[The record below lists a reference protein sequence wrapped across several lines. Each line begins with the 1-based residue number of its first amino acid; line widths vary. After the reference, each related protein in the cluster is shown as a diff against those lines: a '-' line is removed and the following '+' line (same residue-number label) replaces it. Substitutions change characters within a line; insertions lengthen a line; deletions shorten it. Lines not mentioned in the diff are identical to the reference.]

1 MTRNNTHL
9 RFKEKLGYG
18 LGDTA
23 SNFFF
28 QTFNIFLLYYYTD
41 VFGLSAAAVGTMFF
55 VTKLWDALNDP
66 LMGIIADR
74 TQTRFGKFRPYLLWV
89 AVPYGV
95 LGFLMFANPDLNE
108 SGKLVY
114 AWVTYTLMMMVYT
127 AINVPYSALM
137 GVMTPSSRE
146 RTILSSYRFVCAF
159 GGGLLISMLVRPLI
173 KYFGEGNE
181 AQGFST
187 TMALFAVVS
196 IALFWYT
203 FATTKERVKTPKDH
217 NSSLKRDLRFLISN
231 RPWVVLFFAAIFTL
245 ANVAVKNA
253 VTIHFFKYYVGD
265 DGTPYFLFMDRTTL
279 FLTAGMLAMIVGV
292 ASTRLFTKRFE
303 KKTLMI
309 WLSLLNAAS
318 MLIIFVIP
326 PEQYWTMMV
335 VNIVGMFLVGPTP
348 ALVWAMY
355 ADVADYGEWK
365 YGRRT
370 TGLVFSAAQFAQ
382 KFGLTLGGGLSGWF
396 LGLAGFV
403 ANVDQTD
410 TSLLGIRLMFTV
422 IPACFAIMNA
432 LVLIFYSLSDRQVE
446 QIEIDLE
453 ERKSRGTSSGDVSM
467 VKNN

>member
-1 MTRNNTHL
+1 MSGNNNHL

-41 VFGLSAAAVGTMFF
+41 VFGISAAAVGTMFF
-55 VTKLWDALNDP
+55 VTKLWDAVNDP

-74 TQTRFGKFRPYLLWV
+74 TQTRYGKFRPYLLWI
-89 AVPYGV
+89 AVPYGI
-95 LGFLMFANPDLNE
+95 LGYLMFANPDLGE

-114 AWVTYTLMMMVYT
+114 AWVTYTLMMMIYT

-159 GGGLLISMLVRPLI
+159 GGGLLISMMVRPLI
-173 KYFGEGNE
+173 KYFGDGNE

-187 TMALFAVVS
+187 TMALFAVISV
-196 IALFWYT
+196 ILFWYT
-203 FATTKERVKTPKDH
+203 FATTRERVRIPADQKS
-217 NSSLKRDLRFLISN
+217 NLKQDVKFLFSN
-231 RPWVVLFFAAIFTL
+231 RPWLVLFFAAIFTL

-253 VTIHFFKYYVGD
+253 VTVHFFKYYYGD
-265 DGTPYFLFMDRTTL
+265 DGSSYFLFMDRTTL
-279 FLTAGMLAMIVGV
+279 FLTTGMLALILGV
-292 ASTRLFTKRFE
+292 ACTKLFTKYFE
-303 KKTLMI
+303 KKSLMI
-309 WLSLLNAAS
+309 WLSLLNAVS
-318 MLIIFVIP
+318 MIIFFFIP
-326 PEQYWTMMV
+326 PDQYWTMMA
-335 VNIVGMFLVGPTP
+335 VNIVGTFIVGPTP

-370 TGLVFSAAQFAQ
+370 TGLVFSGAQFAQ
-382 KFGLTLGGGLSGWF
+382 KFGLTLGGGLSGWV
-396 LGLAGFV
+396 LGLVGFV
-403 ANVDQTD
+403 ANMDQTE
-410 TSLLGIRLMFTV
+410 TSLLGIRMMFTV

-432 LVLIFYSLSDRQVE
+432 LVLILYSLSDSQVR
-446 QIEIDLE
+446 QIEIELE
-453 ERKSRGTSSGDVSM
+453 QRKARSQ
-467 VKNN
+467 

>member
-1 MTRNNTHL
+1 VAQNNNHL

-41 VFGLSAAAVGTMFF
+41 VFGISAAAVGTMFF
-55 VTKLWDALNDP
+55 VTKLWDAVNDP

-74 TQTRFGKFRPYLLWV
+74 TQTRFGKFRPYLLWM
-89 AVPYGV
+89 AIPYGV
-95 LGFLMFANPDLNE
+95 LGYVMFANPELSD

-114 AWVTYTLMMMVYT
+114 AWVTYTLMMMAYT

-137 GVMTPSSRE
+137 GVMTPSSQE
-146 RTILSSYRFVCAF
+146 RTVLSSYRFVCAF
-159 GGGLLISMLVRPLI
+159 GGGLLISMLVRPLVQ
-173 KYFGEGNE
+173 YFGTESE

-187 TMALFAVVS
+187 TMAMFAVVS

-203 FATTKERVKTPKDH
+203 FSTTKERVKTPEDH
-217 NSSLKRDLRFLISN
+217 NSKLTNDLKFLLSN
-231 RPWVVLFFAAIFTL
+231 RPWLVMFFAAIFTL

-253 VTIHFFKYYVGD
+253 VTVHFFKYYVGD

-279 FLTAGMLAMIVGV
+279 FMTAGMLAMILGV
-292 ASTRLFTKRFE
+292 ASTRFFTNRFE
-303 KKTLMI
+303 KKALMI
-309 WLSLLNAAS
+309 WLSLLNAVS
-318 MLIIFVIP
+318 MLIIFMIP
-326 PEQYWTMMV
+326 PDQYWTMMA
-335 VNIVGMFLVGPTP
+335 VNIIGTFLVGPTP

-365 YGRRT
+365 YRRRT

-382 KFGLTLGGGLSGWF
+382 KFGLTLGGGLSGWL
-396 LGLAGFV
+396 LGSFGFI

-422 IPACFAIMNA
+422 IPACFAMMNIFA
-432 LVLIFYSLSDRQVE
+432 IIFYNLSDTQVR
-446 QIEIDLE
+446 QIEIELE
-453 ERKSRGTSSGDVSM
+453 ERRKMVSEHI
-467 VKNN
+467 

>member
-1 MTRNNTHL
+1 MAMNHNHL

-41 VFGLSAAAVGTMFF
+41 VFGISAAAVGTMFF
-55 VTKLWDALNDP
+55 VTKLWDAVNDP

-74 TQTRFGKFRPYLLWV
+74 TRSRFGKFRPYILWV
-89 AVPYGV
+89 AVPYGIM
-95 LGFLMFANPDLNE
+95 GYLMFANPDLGDT
-108 SGKLVY
+108 GKIVY
-114 AWVTYTLMMMVYT
+114 AWVTYTLMMMIYT

-146 RTILSSYRFVCAF
+146 RTVLSSYRFVCAF

-173 KYFGEGNE
+173 QFFGDGDE
-181 AQGFST
+181 AKGFSY
-187 TMALFAVVS
+187 TMALFAVMSV
-196 IALFWYT
+196 ALFWYT
-203 FATTKERVKTPKDH
+203 FSTTRERVVAHDDH
-217 NSSLKRDLRFLISN
+217 KSNLKQDLKFLVSN
-231 RPWVVLFFAAIFTL
+231 RPWLVLFFAAIFTL

-253 VTIHFFKYYVGD
+253 VTVHFFKYYVGD
-265 DGTPYFLFMDRTTL
+265 DGSDYFLFMDRTTL
-279 FLTAGMLAMIVGV
+279 FLTAGMLAMILGV
-292 ASTRLFTKRFE
+292 ACTKLFTRYFE

-309 WLSLLNAAS
+309 WLSLLNATT
-318 MLIIFVIP
+318 MLIIFLIP
-326 PEQYWTMMV
+326 PDQYWTMMI
-335 VNIVGMFLVGPTP
+335 VNIIGMFLVGPTP
-348 ALVWAMY
+348 ALVWSMY

-370 TGLVFSAAQFAQ
+370 TALVFSAAQFAQ
-382 KFGLTLGGGLSGWF
+382 KFGLTIGGGLSGWM
-396 LGLAGFV
+396 LGIFGFV

-432 LVLIFYSLSDRQVE
+432 LVLIFYTLSDRQVE
-446 QIEIDLE
+446 QIETELE
-453 ERKSRGTSSGDVSM
+453 ARKTSGLQEAVQH
-467 VKNN
+467 

>member
-1 MTRNNTHL
+1 MAENNNHL

-41 VFGLSAAAVGTMFF
+41 VFGISAAAVGTMFF
-55 VTKLWDALNDP
+55 VTKLWDAVNDP

-74 TQTRFGKFRPYLLWV
+74 TQTRFGKFRPYLLWM
-89 AVPYGV
+89 AIPYGV
-95 LGFLMFANPDLNE
+95 MGYVMFANPDLSE

-137 GVMTPSSRE
+137 GVMTPSSKE

-159 GGGLLISMLVRPLI
+159 GGGLLISMLVRPLTQ
-173 KYFGEGNE
+173 YFGTESE

-187 TMALFAVVS
+187 TMALFAVIS

-203 FATTKERVKTPKDH
+203 FATTRERVKTAEDH
-217 NSSLKRDLRFLISN
+217 NSNLKRDIKFLFLN
-231 RPWVVLFFAAIFTL
+231 RPWVVMFFAAIFTL

-253 VTIHFFKYYVGD
+253 VTVHFFKYYVGD
-265 DGTPYFLFMDRTTL
+265 DGTPYFLFLDRTTL
-279 FLTAGMLAMIVGV
+279 FMTVGMLAMILGV
-292 ASTRLFTKRFE
+292 ASTKLFTRYFE

-309 WLSLLNAAS
+309 WLSLLNAVS
-318 MLIIFVIP
+318 MLLIFMIP
-326 PEQYWTMMV
+326 PDQYWTMMV
-335 VNIVGMFLVGPTP
+335 VNIVGTFLVGPTP

-365 YGRRT
+365 FRRRT

-382 KFGLTLGGGLSGWF
+382 KFGLTLGGGLSGWL
-396 LGLAGFV
+396 LGSFGFI
-403 ANVDQTD
+403 ANIDQTD

-422 IPACFAIMNA
+422 IPACFAMMNIFA
-432 LVLIFYSLSDRQVE
+432 LVFYNLSDTQVQ
-446 QIEIDLE
+446 QIEIELE
-453 ERKSRGTSSGDVSM
+453 ERRSRH
-467 VKNN
+467 

>member
-1 MTRNNTHL
+1 VAQNNNHL

-41 VFGLSAAAVGTMFF
+41 VFGISAAAVGTMFF
-55 VTKLWDALNDP
+55 VTKLWDAVNDP
-66 LMGIIADR
+66 VMGIIADR
-74 TQTRFGKFRPYLLWV
+74 TQSRFGKFRPYLLWV

-95 LGFLMFANPDLNE
+95 LGYLMFANPDLGE
-108 SGKLVY
+108 SGKVVY
-114 AWVTYTLMMMVYT
+114 AWVTYTLMMMIYT

-173 KYFGEGNE
+173 KYFGDGNE

-187 TMALFAVVS
+187 TMALFAVISV
-196 IALFWYT
+196 ALFWYT
-203 FATTKERVKTPKDH
+203 FSTTKERVKTPDDH
-217 NSSLKRDLRFLISN
+217 NSNLKQDLKFLFSN
-231 RPWVVLFFAAIFTL
+231 RPWLVLFFAAIFTL

-253 VTIHFFKYYVGD
+253 VTVHFFKYYYGD
-265 DGTPYFLFMDRTTL
+265 DGSAYFLFMDRTTL
-279 FLTAGMLAMIVGV
+279 FLTTGMLALILGV
-292 ASTRLFTKRFE
+292 ACTKLFTKYFE
-303 KKTLMI
+303 KKSLMI
-309 WLSLLNAAS
+309 WLSLLNAVS
-318 MLIIFVIP
+318 MVIFFFIP
-326 PEQYWTMMV
+326 PDQYWTMMA
-335 VNIVGMFLVGPTP
+335 VNIVGTFIVGPTP

-370 TGLVFSAAQFAQ
+370 TGLVFSGAQFAQ
-382 KFGLTLGGGLSGWF
+382 KFGLTLGGGLSGWI
-396 LGLAGFV
+396 LGLVGFV
-403 ANVDQTD
+403 ANMDQTE

-432 LVLIFYSLSDRQVE
+432 LVLILYSLSDSQVQ
-446 QIEIDLE
+446 QIEIELE
-453 ERKSRGTSSGDVSM
+453 QRKARGQ
-467 VKNN
+467 

>member
-1 MTRNNTHL
+1 MTKNNNHL

-41 VFGLSAAAVGTMFF
+41 VFGISAAAVGTMFF
-55 VTKLWDALNDP
+55 VTKLWDAVNDP

-74 TQTRFGKFRPYLLWV
+74 TRSRFGKFRPYILWV
-89 AVPYGV
+89 AVPYGIM
-95 LGFLMFANPDLNE
+95 GYLMFANPDLGE
-108 SGKLVY
+108 SGKIVY
-114 AWVTYTLMMMVYT
+114 AWVTYTLMMMIYT

-146 RTILSSYRFVCAF
+146 RTVLSSYRFVCAF

-173 KYFGEGNE
+173 EYFGDGDE
-181 AQGFST
+181 AKGFSY
-187 TMALFAVVS
+187 TMALFAVMSV
-196 IALFWYT
+196 ALFWYT
-203 FATTKERVKTPKDH
+203 FSTTRERVVARDDH
-217 NSSLKRDLRFLISN
+217 KSNLKQDLKFLVSN
-231 RPWVVLFFAAIFTL
+231 RPWLVLFLAAIFTL

-253 VTIHFFKYYVGD
+253 VTVHFFKYYVGD
-265 DGTPYFLFMDRTTL
+265 DGSDYFLFMDRTTL
-279 FLTAGMLAMIVGV
+279 FLTLGMLAMILGV
-292 ASTRLFTKRFE
+292 ACTKLFTRYFE

-309 WLSLLNAAS
+309 WLSLLNATT
-318 MLIIFVIP
+318 MLIIFLIP
-326 PEQYWTMMV
+326 PDQYWTMMI
-335 VNIVGMFLVGPTP
+335 VNIIGMFLVGPTP
-348 ALVWAMY
+348 ALVWSMY

-370 TGLVFSAAQFAQ
+370 TALVFSAAQFAQ
-382 KFGLTLGGGLSGWF
+382 KFGLTIGGGLSGWM
-396 LGLAGFV
+396 LGIFGFV

-432 LVLIFYSLSDRQVE
+432 LVLIFYTLSDRQVE
-446 QIEIDLE
+446 QIETELE
-453 ERKSRGTSSGDVSM
+453 ARKTSGLQEAVQH
-467 VKNN
+467 

>member
-1 MTRNNTHL
+1 VAENNNHL

-41 VFGLSAAAVGTMFF
+41 VFGISAAAVGTMFF
-55 VTKLWDALNDP
+55 VTKLWDAVNDP

-74 TQTRFGKFRPYLLWV
+74 TQTRFGKFRPYLLWM
-89 AVPYGV
+89 AIPYGAMGYV
-95 LGFLMFANPDLNE
+95 MFANPDLSD

-114 AWVTYTLMMMVYT
+114 AWVTYTLMMMAYT

-137 GVMTPSSRE
+137 GVITPSSKE

-159 GGGLLISMLVRPLI
+159 GGGLLISMLVRPLTQ
-173 KYFGEGNE
+173 YFGTESE

-187 TMALFAVVS
+187 TMALFAVIS

-203 FATTKERVKTPKDH
+203 FATTRERVKTAEDH
-217 NSSLKRDLRFLISN
+217 NSNLKRDIKFLFLN
-231 RPWVVLFFAAIFTL
+231 RPWVVMFFAAIFTL

-253 VTIHFFKYYVGD
+253 VTVHFFKYYVGD
-265 DGTPYFLFMDRTTL
+265 DGTPYFLFLDRTTL
-279 FLTAGMLAMIVGV
+279 FMTVGMLAMILGV
-292 ASTRLFTKRFE
+292 ASTKLFTRYFE

-309 WLSLLNAAS
+309 WLSLLNAVS
-318 MLIIFVIP
+318 MLLIFMIP
-326 PEQYWTMMV
+326 PDQYWTMMV
-335 VNIVGMFLVGPTP
+335 VNIVGTFLVGPTP

-365 YGRRT
+365 FRRRT

-382 KFGLTLGGGLSGWF
+382 KFGLTLGGGLSGWL
-396 LGLAGFV
+396 LGSFGFI
-403 ANVDQTD
+403 ANIDQTD

-422 IPACFAIMNA
+422 IPACFAMMNIFA
-432 LVLIFYSLSDRQVE
+432 LVFYNLSDTQVQ
-446 QIEIDLE
+446 QIEIELE
-453 ERKSRGTSSGDVSM
+453 ERRSRH
-467 VKNN
+467 

>member
-1 MTRNNTHL
+1 MAVNNNHL

-28 QTFNIFLLYYYTD
+28 QTFSIFLLYYYTD
-41 VFGLSAAAVGTMFF
+41 VFGISAAAVGTMFF
-55 VTKLWDALNDP
+55 VTKLWDAVNDP

-74 TQTRFGKFRPYLLWV
+74 TNTRFGKFRPYLLWM
-89 AVPYGV
+89 AIPYGV
-95 LGFLMFANPDLNE
+95 MGYIMFANPDLSD

-114 AWVTYTLMMMVYT
+114 AWVTYTLMMMTYT

-137 GVMTPSSRE
+137 GVMTPSSKE

-159 GGGLLISMLVRPLI
+159 GGGLLIAMLVRPLTQ
-173 KYFGEGNE
+173 YFGAESE

-203 FATTKERVKTPKDH
+203 FATTRERVHPVEDKTVNIKSD
-217 NSSLKRDLRFLISN
+217 LKMLVMN
-231 RPWVVLFFAAIFTL
+231 RPWNVLFFAAIFTL
-245 ANVAVKNA
+245 ANVAMKGA
-253 VTIHFFKYYVGD
+253 VTVHFFKYFVGD

-279 FLTAGMLAMIVGV
+279 FMTLGMLALILGV
-292 ASTRLFTKRFE
+292 ASTSLFTRRFE

-318 MLIIFVIP
+318 MLIIFLIP
-326 PEQYWTMMV
+326 PDQYWTMMA
-335 VNIVGMFLVGPTP
+335 VNIVGTFLVGPTP

-365 YGRRT
+365 FKRRT
-370 TGLVFSAAQFAQ
+370 TALVFSAAQFAQ
-382 KFGLTLGGGLSGWF
+382 KFGLTIGAGLSGW
-396 LGLAGFV
+396 LLASYGFV
-403 ANVDQTD
+403 PNVAQTD
-410 TSLLGIRLMFTV
+410 ESLMGIRIMFTI
-422 IPACFAIMNA
+422 IPACFALMNVF
-432 LVLIFYSLSDRQVE
+432 VLMFYNLSDTQVQ
-446 QIEIDLE
+446 QIEIELE
-453 ERKSRGTSSGDVSM
+453 KRRSRGQQST
-467 VKNN
+467 

>member
-1 MTRNNTHL
+1 MAENNNHL

-41 VFGLSAAAVGTMFF
+41 VFGISAAAVGTMFF
-55 VTKLWDALNDP
+55 VTKLWDAVNDP

-74 TQTRFGKFRPYLLWV
+74 TQTRFGKFRPYLLWM
-89 AVPYGV
+89 AIPYGAMGYV
-95 LGFLMFANPDLNE
+95 MFANPDL
-108 SGKLVY
+108 SDTGKLVY
-114 AWVTYTLMMMVYT
+114 AWVTYTLMMMAYT

-137 GVMTPSSRE
+137 GVITPSSKE

-159 GGGLLISMLVRPLI
+159 GGGLLISMLVRPLTQ
-173 KYFGEGNE
+173 YFGTESE

-187 TMALFAVVS
+187 TMALFAVIS

-203 FATTKERVKTPKDH
+203 FATTRERVKTAEDH
-217 NSSLKRDLRFLISN
+217 NSNLKRDIKFLFLN
-231 RPWVVLFFAAIFTL
+231 RPWVVMFFAAIFTL

-253 VTIHFFKYYVGD
+253 VTVHFFKYYVGD

-279 FLTAGMLAMIVGV
+279 FMTVGMLAMILGV
-292 ASTRLFTKRFE
+292 ASTKLFTRYFE

-309 WLSLLNAAS
+309 WLSLLNAMS
-318 MLIIFVIP
+318 MLLIFAIP
-326 PEQYWTMMV
+326 PDQYWTMMV
-335 VNIVGMFLVGPTP
+335 VNIVGTFLVGPTP

-365 YGRRT
+365 FRRRT

-382 KFGLTLGGGLSGWF
+382 KFGLTLGGGLSGWL
-396 LGLAGFV
+396 LGSFGFI
-403 ANVDQTD
+403 ANIDQTE

-422 IPACFAIMNA
+422 IPACFAMMNILA
-432 LVLIFYSLSDRQVE
+432 LVFYNLSDTQVQ
-446 QIEIDLE
+446 QIEIELE
-453 ERKSRGTSSGDVSM
+453 DRRSRR
-467 VKNN
+467 

>member
-1 MTRNNTHL
+1 MSGNNNHL

-41 VFGLSAAAVGTMFF
+41 VFGISAAAVGTMFF
-55 VTKLWDALNDP
+55 VTKLWDAVNDP
-66 LMGIIADR
+66 VMGIIADR
-74 TQTRFGKFRPYLLWV
+74 TQSRFGKFRPYLLWV

-95 LGFLMFANPDLNE
+95 LGYLMFANPDLGE
-108 SGKLVY
+108 SGKVVY
-114 AWVTYTLMMMVYT
+114 AWVTYTLMMMIYT

-173 KYFGEGNE
+173 KYFGDGNE

-187 TMALFAVVS
+187 TMALFAVISV
-196 IALFWYT
+196 ALFWYT
-203 FATTKERVKTPKDH
+203 FSTTKERVKTPDDH
-217 NSSLKRDLRFLISN
+217 NSNLKQDLKFLFSN
-231 RPWVVLFFAAIFTL
+231 RPWLVLFFAAIFTL

-253 VTIHFFKYYVGD
+253 VTVHFFKYYYGD
-265 DGTPYFLFMDRTTL
+265 DGSAYFLFMDRTTL
-279 FLTAGMLAMIVGV
+279 FLTTGMLALILGV
-292 ASTRLFTKRFE
+292 ACTKLFTKYFE
-303 KKTLMI
+303 KKSLMI
-309 WLSLLNAAS
+309 WLSLLNAVS
-318 MLIIFVIP
+318 MVIFFFIP
-326 PEQYWTMMV
+326 PDQYWTMMA
-335 VNIVGMFLVGPTP
+335 VNIVGTFIVGPTP

-370 TGLVFSAAQFAQ
+370 TGLVFSGAQFAQ
-382 KFGLTLGGGLSGWF
+382 KFGLTLGGGLSGWI
-396 LGLAGFV
+396 LGLVGFV
-403 ANVDQTD
+403 ANMDQTE

-432 LVLIFYSLSDRQVE
+432 LVLILYSLSDSQVQ
-446 QIEIDLE
+446 QIEIELE
-453 ERKSRGTSSGDVSM
+453 QRKARGQ
-467 VKNN
+467 